1 MNDENE
7 LLEGYTPLILLGEND
22 EGQIGVKI
30 FRDVSLE
37 EFSQLFVYLM
47 KSAIGSIEDAFK
59 HESAEMKLL
68 EMIQADLIEDE
79 TISYTESDD

>member
-7 LLEGYTPLILLGEND
+7 LLKGYTPLILLGEND

-37 EFSQLFVYLM
+37 EFSQLFVYL
-47 KSAIGSIEDAFK
+47 
-59 HESAEMKLL
+59 
-68 EMIQADLIEDE
+68 DLIEDE

>member
-7 LLEGYTPLILLGEND
+7 LLKGYTPLILLGEND

-30 FRDVSLE
+30 FRDIGLE
-37 EFSQLFVYLM
+37 EFSQLFVYII
-47 KSAIGSIEDAFK
+47 KSAIGSIEDPFK
-59 HESAEMKLL
+59 QEQAEMKLIN
-68 EMIQADLIEDE
+68 MIQADLIEDE